1 MRKYEIMYIINASL
15 DDSARAKVVEKLHNI
30 LTSNGATIDNVDEWG
45 CRDFAYE
52 INHMNKGYYY
62 VINVTAS
69 NEAISE
75 FDRLTTINSDVVRF
89 MVVRTDEK

>member
-1 MRKYEIMYIINASL
+1 MRKYEIMYIINSSL
-15 DDSARAKVVEKLHNI
+15 NDEARANVVEKLHGI

-52 INHMNKGYYY
+52 INHMKKGYYY
-62 VINVTAS
+62 VIDVTAD

-75 FDRLTTINSDVVRF
+75 FNRLTTINSDVVRF
-89 MVVRTDEK
+89 MVVRKDEK